1 MSNLCLA
8 IGLAAAFAGGQLQ
21 DAKPKT
27 ALTELPNQP
36 FEVQFA
42 RSTIGRNVTVAIDGR
57 AKTTFAGKLG
67 FRDQNRTWQ
76 AVCAEV
82 RKPISAGQFFM
93 LRPVNSQ
100 KVGGNI
106 ALAGNI
112 VAKHFDSART
122 ADQCAALQ
130 LAVWE
135 AVEDGGKFPNFGTGR
150 FRAMASSGVLD
161 LASDFYE
168 SIIEA
173 KEAAYLET
181 VQDGGGGQ
189 GQLSS
194 IS

>member
-8 IGLAAAFAGGQLQ
+8 IGLAASLATANQQ
-21 DAKPKT
+21 DSKVKPT
-27 ALTELPNQP
+27 LIEFPPQP
-36 FEVQFA
+36 IEVQFA
-42 RSTIGRNVTVAIDGR
+42 QSTSGRTVTIAVDGR
-57 AKTTFAGKLG
+57 LKETFAGKLG

-82 RKPISAGQFFM
+82 RKPITSGQFFM

-100 KVGGNI
+100 KVGGNV

-112 VAKHFDSART
+112 VAKHFNNAKT

-135 AVEDGGKFPNFGTGR
+135 AVEDGGKQANFGFGK
-150 FRAMASSGVLD
+150 FRAMASPAVID
-161 LASDFYE
+161 LANDFYE
-168 SIIEA
+168 SINDA
-173 KEAAYLET
+173 KQAAYLET
-181 VQDGGGGQ
+181 VDGGGGGQ

-194 IS
+194 IT

>member
-8 IGLAAAFAGGQLQ
+8 IGLAAAFASGQLQ
-21 DAKPKT
+21 DVKPKT
-27 ALTELPNQP
+27 TVTELPSQP

-42 RSTIGRNVTVAIDGR
+42 RSTVGRNVTVAIDGR
-57 AKTTFAGKLG
+57 SKTTFAGKLG

-82 RKPISAGQFFM
+82 RKPITAGQFFM

-100 KVGGNI
+100 KMGGNV

-135 AVEDGGKFPNFGTGR
+135 AVEDGGKVPNFGSGR
-150 FRAMASSGVLD
+150 FRAMAAYNVLD

-181 VQDGGGGQ
+181 VQDGNGGQ

-194 IS
+194 IN